1 METKQIFEDLSS
13 HLDDE
18 DIIER
23 DYFNTEIARF
33 KNLMIQHTDVSNE
46 IIAEDLIGSLINF
59 YYHLDEQ
66 IKENKELGS
75 IYKPAKNAYDL
86 AASDLIMI
94 CKSLNIELTKSFIAD
109 MKNRGDYIFTSLME
123 SCTPLEQERGK
134 VNKSKK
140 MGSPGRPRKANF
152 DDCIIVANKKGLKA
166 KLKELIGNKTAKDA
180 CPFIKAAIKARVIT
194 KPSARQIEELCPSVK
209 RTPYDRQMGKND
221 AGDAIN
227 RLVKHFVSYQ

>member
-1 METKQIFEDLSS
+1 
-13 HLDDE
+13 
-18 DIIER
+18 
-23 DYFNTEIARF
+23 
-33 KNLMIQHTDVSNE
+33 
-46 IIAEDLIGSLINF
+46 
-59 YYHLDEQ
+59 
-66 IKENKELGS
+66 
-75 IYKPAKNAYDL
+75 
-86 AASDLIMI
+86 
-94 CKSLNIELTKSFIAD
+94 
-109 MKNRGDYIFTSLME
+109 
-123 SCTPLEQERGK
+123 
-134 VNKSKK
+134 